1 MTTRNQPSASPARLP
16 FEDTTLVPI
25 RHASTAWAVAA
36 MIEPAPGAMMI
47 RELVKNALEA
57 AEQGNTQLKKSWD
70 ATTSV

>member
-1 MTTRNQPSASPARLP
+1 MPTPNPTPGSSARLP
-16 FEDTTLVPI
+16 FEDSSLVPI

-57 AEQGNTQLKKSWD
+57 AERVAAFAAGGN
-70 ATTSV
+70 